1 MSVRNVSLAKP
12 ILLCL
17 LTRLL
22 LSNPVACWQAI
33 MTANWGIA
41 LLILHLIGMDFVRR
55 GKSLKG
61 PAKSNAGLYSY
72 ILFPF
77 PKLSHWIFYTF
88 DVTFGINHLSA

>member
-1 MSVRNVSLAKP
+1 MPADQTVVTKPGGRLAGNNDRK
-12 ILLCL
+12 L
-17 LTRLL
+17 
-22 LSNPVACWQAI
+22 
-33 MTANWGIA
+33 GIA
-41 LLILHLIGMDFVRR
+41 LLILYLIGIDFVRR